1 MRGTIWRRNL
11 RAVVLVLV
19 LVVLSAV
26 VLHPRP
32 ADAHATVVSTAPAA
46 GATVRELDRIV
57 LRFADPVETAGV
69 HLWIEDD
76 GGSFTLG
83 PARHPDGDAR
93 AVEVDVP
100 PVASGL
106 YTVGYH
112 VVSADGD
119 VIGGSFEFSLDLVP
133 VDGAAPE
140 PVAAPIPGTS
150 AAPEGTVHQS
160 HGADLPAGAARVLLD
175 AALASLI
182 GGLAFVV
189 TVWPQGSTLA
199 VTRRLLWTAAIVGAL
214 ASLALAVIQHAAAS
228 ELGIVSALAP
238 RHLWQSLQFRFGR
251 IALARLVLLC
261 AAAVLTSR
269 LRPRSARSVTW
280 SVPAVAVGMGLFETI
295 ALLGHSGQ
303 PGRLAEGA
311 RLVHSIG
318 VSVWLGG
325 LVMLFLVVLPRRRA
339 EELVDVLP
347 RFSILA
353 NLAVGSLVAGG
364 IALSVDL
371 VGAAGSLPTTGY
383 GRVLLLKL
391 AVVAALLV
399 VAQRARRLV
408 RARLAGTSSA
418 GRGLAAASP
427 IATWV
432 GLELGLMAVV
442 FALTAL
448 LVSQAPPG

>member
-1 MRGTIWRRNL
+1 MRGTIRRTNL

-19 LVVLSAV
+19 ALAAV
-26 VLHPRP
+26 ALQARP
-32 ADAHATVVSTAPAA
+32 AQAHATVESTAPAA
-46 GATVRELDRIV
+46 GSTVRELDRIV
-57 LRFADPVETAGV
+57 LRFDGPVETTGV

-83 PARHPDGDAR
+83 PARHPGGDER

-112 VVSADGD
+112 VVAADGD
-119 VIGGSFEFSLDLVP
+119 VIGGSFQFSLDLVP
-133 VDGAAPE
+133 VGGAAEE
-140 PVAAPIPGTS
+140 PPAAPIPGTS
-150 AAPEGTVHQS
+150 ARPATTVHQGHDS
-160 HGADLPAGAARVLLD
+160 DLPAGAARILLD
-175 AALASLI
+175 AALASLV
-182 GGLAFVV
+182 GGLAFVA
-189 TVWPQGSTLA
+189 TVWPQGSTLS
-199 VTRRLLWTAAIVGAL
+199 VTRRVLWAAAIIGAL
-214 ASLALAVIQHAAAS
+214 ASLALAVIQHAAAG

-261 AAAVLTSR
+261 AAAVLTGR
-269 LRPRSARSVTW
+269 LRPRAARSVAW

-295 ALLGHSGQ
+295 ALLAHSGQ
-303 PGRLAEGA
+303 SGRLAEGA
-311 RLVHSIG
+311 RLVHTIG

-347 RFSILA
+347 RFSMLA
-353 NLAVGSLVAGG
+353 NIAVATLVVGG
-364 IALSVDL
+364 VALSIDL
-371 VGAAGSLPTTGY
+371 VGAAGALPTTGY
-383 GRVLLLKL
+383 GRVLLLKV
-391 AVVAALLV
+391 AVVAALLLA
-399 VAQRARRLV
+399 AQRARGLV
-408 RARLAGTSSA
+408 RARLASTSSA
-418 GRGLAAASP
+418 RRGRAAASP

-432 GLELGLMAVV
+432 GVELGLMAVV

-448 LVSQAPPG
+448 LVSLAPPA

>member
-1 MRGTIWRRNL
+1 VHL
-11 RAVVLVLV
+11 RARAAVLVFAALAA
-19 LVVLSAV
+19 VVLSA
-26 VLHPRP
+26 LP
-32 ADAHATVVSTAPAA
+32 AGAHATVVSTAPEA
-46 GATVRELDRIV
+46 GSSVRELDRIV
-57 LRFADPVETAGV
+57 LRFADPVETTGI

-83 PARHPDGDAR
+83 PARHPGGDER

-119 VIGGSFEFSLDLVP
+119 VVGGSFEFSLDLVP
-133 VDGAAPE
+133 VDGAAQE
-140 PVAAPIPGTS
+140 PVAAPIPGKS
-150 AAPEGTVHQS
+150 AAPDATVHQD
-160 HGADLPAGAARVLLD
+160 HDTDLPAGAARILLD
-175 AALASLI
+175 AALASLV

-199 VTRRLLWTAAIVGAL
+199 VTRRLLWAAAIVGAV

-228 ELGIVSALAP
+228 DLGIVSALAP

-251 IALARLVLLC
+251 IAAARLVLLC
-261 AAAVLTSR
+261 AAAVLTGR
-269 LRPRSARSVTW
+269 LGPRAGRSVAW

-295 ALLGHSGQ
+295 ALLAHPGQ
-303 PGRLAEGA
+303 SGRLAEGA
-311 RLVHSIG
+311 RLAHTIG

-353 NLAVGSLVAGG
+353 NVAVGSLVVGG
-364 IALSVDL
+364 IALAVDL
-371 VGAAGSLPTTGY
+371 VGAAGALPTTGY

-391 AVVAALLV
+391 AVVAALLL
-399 VAQRARRLV
+399 VAQRARGLV
-408 RARLAGTSSA
+408 RARLASTSSA
-418 GRGLAAASP
+418 RRGVAAARP
-427 IATWV
+427 VATWV

-448 LVSQAPPG
+448 LVSQVPPA